1 MKILL
6 IEDEKITRITLTDTL
21 KKEGY
26 SVISCENGVKGLE
39 EFNKSKFDVVITD
52 LRLPTMN
59 GIDIL
64 KEVKQKSPE
73 TTMIV
78 ITAFATVETA
88 VEALKLGAY
97 DYLTKPF
104 SPDKLLSMLN
114 HIRQF
119 HKMQTEN
126 IDLKKRLQMFE
137 NKVIIA
143 NSERMIKLMDT
154 IKVVAQNDY
163 TVLIEGESGT
173 GKEMVARSLHFHSPR
188 VKKPFMPINVSII
201 PETLLESELFGYEKG
216 AFTGASK
223 KHIGFFERAN
233 GGTVFIDDIDDFPMQ
248 LQVKL
253 LRVLQE
259 REITRVGGDE
269 TIKVDVRV
277 IVATKAN
284 LKMLVDKKKFR
295 DDLFYR
301 LNIIPLKIPPLRERK
316 DDIPALI
323 EHFFIKHNA
332 KEKLEL
338 MNKEILNNFLNYDWH
353 GNVREL
359 ENFIERMIALSDVGV
374 WSEEI
379 FEPLKTSKG
388 ISTDITQEKAFDD
401 FPTYQEFINKKEK
414 EIFEWAMKKANNNV
428 SSAAEILGLPR
439 STFRSKLE
447 KLLS

>member
-143 NSERMIKLMDT
+143 NSERMKKLMDT

-223 KHIGFFERAN
+223 KHIGYFERAN

-253 LRVLQE
+253 LRILQE

-359 ENFIERMIALSDVGV
+359 ENFIERMIALSDVVAWG
-374 WSEEI
+374 EEL
-379 FEPLKTSKG
+379 FEPLKANKE
-388 ISTDITQEKAFDD
+388 ISTEITQEKAFDD

>member
-143 NSERMIKLMDT
+143 NSERMKKLMDT

-173 GKEMVARSLHFHSPR
+173 GKEMVAVHF
-188 VKKPFMPINVSII
+188 I
-201 PETLLESELFGYEKG
+201 
-216 AFTGASK
+216 FTA
-223 KHIGFFERAN
+223 
-233 GGTVFIDDIDDFPMQ
+233 
-248 LQVKL
+248 
-253 LRVLQE
+253 RVL
-259 REITRVGGDE
+259 
-269 TIKVDVRV
+269 K
-277 IVATKAN
+277 N
-284 LKMLVDKKKFR
+284 HSYL
-295 DDLFYR
+295 
-301 LNIIPLKIPPLRERK
+301 
-316 DDIPALI
+316 
-323 EHFFIKHNA
+323 
-332 KEKLEL
+332 
-338 MNKEILNNFLNYDWH
+338 
-353 GNVREL
+353 
-359 ENFIERMIALSDVGV
+359 
-374 WSEEI
+374 
-379 FEPLKTSKG
+379 
-388 ISTDITQEKAFDD
+388 
-401 FPTYQEFINKKEK
+401 
-414 EIFEWAMKKANNNV
+414 
-428 SSAAEILGLPR
+428 
-439 STFRSKLE
+439 
-447 KLLS
+447 